1 MFVVNAR
8 VAGCVV
14 SLLLAVCWGVSF
26 TLFQLS
32 CFLFSRIIISLFV
45 FDSQVDPYFYSN
57 GTELKRLSDIWRRN
71 RDENKM
77 YCKWDHVMH
86 LETFLTCLWSEIMEK
101 YVILGRIG
109 EGAHGIV
116 FKAKSIE
123 TGALVALKK
132 VALRRL
138 EDGIPNTALREIKAL
153 QEIAESPFI
162 VHLREVR
169 AFYSMTVGLNHSVFH
184 FYCFI
189 VLILIVFAN
198 SCHWLLVFC

>member
-1 MFVVNAR
+1 
-8 VAGCVV
+8 
-14 SLLLAVCWGVSF
+14 
-26 TLFQLS
+26 
-32 CFLFSRIIISLFV
+32 
-45 FDSQVDPYFYSN
+45 
-57 GTELKRLSDIWRRN
+57 
-71 RDENKM
+71 
-77 YCKWDHVMH
+77 MH

-162 VHLREVR
+162 VHLREVS
-169 AFYSMTVGLNHSVFH
+169 AFYSMTVGLIHSVLP

-189 VLILIVFAN
+189 VLMVLIV
-198 SCHWLLVFC
+198 C